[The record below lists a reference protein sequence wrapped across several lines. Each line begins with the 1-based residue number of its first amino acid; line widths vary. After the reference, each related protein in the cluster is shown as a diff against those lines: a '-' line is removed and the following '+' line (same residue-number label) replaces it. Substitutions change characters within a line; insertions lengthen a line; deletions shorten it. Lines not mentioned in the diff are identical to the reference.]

1 MQFTN
6 EEQTY
11 SAVRSASDV
20 SRGALENPP
29 NSIHIVFTRSY
40 NAGLGRHFM
49 PNADPLEPDW
59 LRQMENILE
68 TLNEGVVIQDDALC
82 VVFTN
87 EALLR
92 LTGCERGELLGHT
105 PEALFP
111 PEDLPYLRQQYA
123 IAQRNRHH
131 RHEYD
136 LPRKNGERVPVI
148 FSGRLITGPD
158 GRQYSVITLTD
169 ISAQKRMQEELRQAN
184 VLLEQRQK
192 EIEAD
197 LALAARVQQSLAPAS
212 LVWGRV
218 AVEAYYNPMHNV
230 GGDFGLVLPHSDELL
245 SLLVCDVSGH
255 GIGSA
260 LVANRIY
267 AETLHEL
274 ERNTGPGG
282 LLLRLHNFVREQI
295 GLQGFYFTA
304 AACRFDQSGRR
315 LTFSS
320 AGHPPTMLISGG
332 RLRLLESRCAI
343 LGCVVDATPSE
354 SVEEIDLTP
363 GDRLVL
369 YTDGFIEVFNDHDEM
384 LDIEGLEELVRKSA
398 QKALPEMKQ
407 AILDGVARWR
417 HGPLTDDMSLVLVE
431 LR

>member
-1 MQFTN
+1 
-6 EEQTY
+6 
-11 SAVRSASDV
+11 
-20 SRGALENPP
+20 
-29 NSIHIVFTRSY
+29 
-40 NAGLGRHFM
+40 M
-49 PNADPLEPDW
+49 PDADLQKPDW
-59 LRQMENILE
+59 LPQVENILE
-68 TLNEGVVIQDDALC
+68 TLNEGVVIADDALR
-82 VVFTN
+82 VVFAN
-87 EALLR
+87 ETLLR
-92 LTGCERGELLGHT
+92 LTGNERGELLGRT

-111 PEDLPYLRQQYA
+111 AEDVPYLMQQYA

-131 RHEYD
+131 RHEYN
-136 LPRKNGERVPVI
+136 LPRKNGERVPVV
-148 FSGRLITGPD
+148 FSGRIITGPD

-169 ISAQKRMQEELRQAN
+169 ISAQKRVQEDLRQAN

-212 LVWGRV
+212 LNWGRV
-218 AVEAYYNPMHNV
+218 TVEAYYNPVHTV

-274 ERNTGPGG
+274 EHNTGPGG
-282 LLLRLHNFVREQI
+282 LLRRLHTFVRDQI

-304 AACRFDQSGRR
+304 AAVHFVQNGRSM
-315 LTFSS
+315 TFVS
-320 AGHPPTMLISGG
+320 AGHPPTMLVSGG
-332 RLRLLESRCAI
+332 RLRLLESRSAI
-343 LGCVVDATPSE
+343 LGCVVDASPSE
-354 SVEEIDLTP
+354 SVEEIDLTA

-369 YTDGFIEVFNDHDEM
+369 YTDGFIEVFNDRDEM
-384 LDIEGLEELVRKSA
+384 LGVEGLEELVRKSA
-398 QKALPEMKQ
+398 QKTLPEMKQ
-407 AILDGVARWR
+407 AILDGVAEWR

>member
-1 MQFTN
+1 
-6 EEQTY
+6 
-11 SAVRSASDV
+11 
-20 SRGALENPP
+20 
-29 NSIHIVFTRSY
+29 
-40 NAGLGRHFM
+40 M
-49 PNADPLEPDW
+49 PDAPLELDW

-68 TLNEGVVIQDDALC
+68 TLNEGVVISDDALR
-82 VVFTN
+82 VVFAN
-87 EALLR
+87 EAFLL
-92 LTGCERGELLGHT
+92 LTGCERGELLGRP

-111 PEDLPYLRQQYA
+111 AEDIPYLMQQYA
-123 IAQRNRHH
+123 VAQRNRHH
-131 RHEYD
+131 RHEYN
-136 LPRKNGERVPVI
+136 LPQKNGERVPVI
-148 FSGRLITGPD
+148 FSGRLIAGPD
-158 GRQYSVITLTD
+158 GRQYSVLTLTD
-169 ISAQKRMQEELRQAN
+169 ISAQKRVQQELRQAN
-184 VLLEQRQK
+184 LLLERRQR
-192 EIEAD
+192 EIERE
-197 LALAARVQQSLAPAS
+197 LALAARVQESLAPAS

-218 AVEAYYNPMHNV
+218 AVEAYYSPVSSV

-282 LLLRLHNFVREQI
+282 LLRRLHNFVREQI

-304 AACRFDQSGRR
+304 AACRFDRSGRR

-320 AGHPPTMLISGG
+320 AGHPPSMLISGG
-332 RLRLLESRCAI
+332 RLRLLESGCAI
-343 LGCVVDATPSE
+343 LGCTVDAAPSE
-354 SVEEIDLTP
+354 SVKEVDLTP

-369 YTDGFIEVFNDHDEM
+369 YTDGFIEVFDDHDEM
-384 LDIEGLEELVRKSA
+384 LGVEGLEELVRKSA
-398 QKALPEMKQ
+398 HKALPEMKQ

>member
-1 MQFTN
+1 
-6 EEQTY
+6 
-11 SAVRSASDV
+11 
-20 SRGALENPP
+20 
-29 NSIHIVFTRSY
+29 
-40 NAGLGRHFM
+40 
-49 PNADPLEPDW
+49 
-59 LRQMENILE
+59 
-68 TLNEGVVIQDDALC
+68 VVIADDALR
-82 VVFTN
+82 VVFAN
-87 EALLR
+87 EAMLR
-92 LTGCERGELLGHT
+92 LTGCERGELRGRT
-105 PEALFP
+105 PEAIFP
-111 PEDLPYLRQQYA
+111 AEDIPYLMQQYA

-131 RHEYD
+131 RHEYN
-136 LPRKNGERVPVI
+136 LPRKNGERVPVV
-148 FSGRLITGPD
+148 FSGRIITGPD

-169 ISAQKRMQEELRQAN
+169 ISAQKHAQEELRQAN

-218 AVEAYYNPMHNV
+218 TVEAYYNPVHTV

-245 SLLVCDVSGH
+245 SLRVCDVSGH

-274 ERNTGPGG
+274 EHNTGPGG
-282 LLLRLHNFVREQI
+282 LLRRLHTFVRDQI

-304 AACRFDQSGRR
+304 AAVHFVQNGRR
-315 LTFSS
+315 MTFAS
-320 AGHPPTMLISGG
+320 AGHPPTMLVSGG
-332 RLRLLESRCAI
+332 RLRLLESRSAI
-343 LGCVVDATPSE
+343 LGCVVDASPSE
-354 SVEEIDLTP
+354 SVEEIDLTV

-369 YTDGFIEVFNDHDEM
+369 YTDGFIEAFNDRDEM
-384 LDIEGLEELVRKSA
+384 LGVEGLEQLVRKSA
-398 QKALPEMKQ
+398 QKTLPAMKQ
-407 AILDGVARWR
+407 AILDGIAEWR